1 METKTINEIADER
14 FDELW
19 ASMKDQVRAARGERT
34 GIDSRGGRHQM
45 FPGRIRVGSGSLG
58 SAMIYLSNGLA
69 WEAGVDCDAQT
80 LREVAAQCLAASMD
94 IEDDDNRQ
102 QLRP

>member
-34 GIDSRGGRHQM
+34 GIDSRGGRHEM
-45 FPGRIRVGSGSLG
+45 FPGRIRVGKGSLG
-58 SAMIYLSNGLA
+58 SAMLYLSNGLA
-69 WEAGVDCDAQT
+69 WEAGVDCDAST
-80 LREVAAQCLAASMD
+80 LRAVAANCLAAVLD
-94 IEDDDNRQ
+94 IEEDEKNRK
-102 QLRP
+102 P